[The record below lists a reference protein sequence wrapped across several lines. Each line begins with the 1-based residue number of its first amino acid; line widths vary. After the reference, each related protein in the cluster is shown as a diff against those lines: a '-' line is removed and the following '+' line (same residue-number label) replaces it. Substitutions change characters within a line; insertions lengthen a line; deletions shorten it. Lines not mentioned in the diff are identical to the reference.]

1 MPQSTGTTERRA
13 YVRNASDPQQVRR
26 AKETEAERRQREL
39 AELRDVLSSLAGRR
53 VLWRLLGKCGV
64 FESIMETSAR
74 IYYNAGKQDLGHYLL
89 GEIAQ
94 ADPEAYPLMMQD
106 ARRQEQNIA
115 EPAPKT
121 DEPFPTTEPIEVPA

>member
-1 MPQSTGTTERRA
+1 MTQVAERRA
-13 YVRNASDPQQVRR
+13 YVRNASDPQQVKR

-39 AELRDVLSSLAGRR
+39 AELSDVLSTLSGRR

-94 ADPEAYPLMMQD
+94 ADPNAYPLMMQD
-106 ARRQEQNIA
+106 ARKVEANIV
-115 EPAPKT
+115 EPAPRT
-121 DEPFPTTEPIEVPA
+121 DEPFEPTEASA